1 MRNVLKL
8 ILNGKEIF
16 LNILGICVKGYIDND
31 NENVFVVLVSF

>member
-1 MRNVLKL
+1 MKL

-31 NENVFVVLVSF
+31 NENVSVASASPQIAF